1 MSMSTPLLI
10 TAAICGAEL
19 TREHTPYLPLSPEEL
34 AAEAEA
40 CAKAG
45 AQVIHLHV
53 RDAEGKPSQD
63 PAIFDKALKLIRER
77 CDVLVQFSTGGA
89 VTATAEERL
98 APVRQ
103 VKPGPDFVT
112 FSLGTMNFGAEVFYN
127 PQPMLDTFA
136 KAFAEEGL
144 KPEIEIFDAGMI
156 DTLKRMIKKGLIQTP
171 AHVDLVLGVPGGMAG
186 NLRNL
191 MFLLESLPEGTSWT
205 VSGVGASQLPLTVHA
220 LALGGHVR
228 VGLEDN
234 IYYRKGEL
242 SEGSA
247 PLVARIAR
255 IAKEMD
261 RPLATLP
268 QAREILRL

>member
-1 MSMSTPLLI
+1 VSTPLVI

-34 AAEAEA
+34 AAEATA
-40 CAKAG
+40 CAEAG
-45 AQVIHLHV
+45 ARVVHLHV
-53 RDAEGKPSQD
+53 RDEAGRPSQD
-63 PAIFDKALKLIRER
+63 PAIFAKTLKLIRER
-77 CDVLVQFSTGGA
+77 CDVIVQFSTGGA
-89 VTATAEERL
+89 VTATADERL
-98 APVRQ
+98 APVRELS
-103 VKPGPDFVT
+103 PGPDFVT
-112 FSLGTMNFGAEVFYN
+112 FSMGTMNFGNEVFYN

-136 KAFAEEGL
+136 KAFTEAKL
-144 KPEIEIFDAGMI
+144 KPEFEIFDAGML
-156 DTLKRMIKKGLIQTP
+156 DTLKRMIKKGQVQTP
-171 AHVDLVLGVPGGMAG
+171 VHCDLVLGVPGGMAG

-191 MFLLESLPEGTSWT
+191 MFLLESLPEGATWT
-205 VSGVGASQLPLTVHA
+205 VSGVGAAQLPLTVHA

-261 RPLATLP
+261 RPLATVQ
-268 QAREILRL
+268 QARGILGL

>member
-1 MSMSTPLLI
+1 MSTPLLI

-19 TREHTPYLPLSPEEL
+19 TREHTPYLPLTPEEL

-45 AQVIHLHV
+45 AQVVHLHV
-53 RDAEGKPSQD
+53 RDAAGKPSQD
-63 PAIFDKALKLIRER
+63 PAIFERTLKLIRER

-98 APVRQ
+98 APIRE

-112 FSLGTMNFGAEVFYN
+112 FSLGTMNFGDEVFYN

-261 RPLATLP
+261 RPLATLQ
-268 QAREILRL
+268 QAREILHL

>member
-1 MSMSTPLLI
+1 MSTPLLI

-19 TREHTPYLPLSPEEL
+19 TREHTPYLPLTPEEL

-45 AQVIHLHV
+45 AQVVHLHV
-53 RDAEGKPSQD
+53 RDAAGKPSQD
-63 PAIFDKALKLIRER
+63 PAIFERTLKLIRER

-98 APVRQ
+98 APIREIT
-103 VKPGPDFVT
+103 PGPDFVT
-112 FSLGTMNFGAEVFYN
+112 FSLGTMNFGNEVFSN

-136 KAFAEEGL
+136 KAFAEANL
-144 KPEIEIFDAGMI
+144 RPEFEIFDAGML
-156 DTLKRMIKKGLIQTP
+156 DTLKRMIKKGQVTAP
-171 AHVDLVLGVPGGMAG
+171 YHCDFVLGVPGGMAG

-191 MFLLESLPEGTSWT
+191 MFLLDNLPDGATWT
-205 VSGVGASQLPLTVHA
+205 VSGVGAAQLPLTVHA

-261 RPLATLP
+261 RPLASVQ
-268 QAREILRL
+268 QAREILHL